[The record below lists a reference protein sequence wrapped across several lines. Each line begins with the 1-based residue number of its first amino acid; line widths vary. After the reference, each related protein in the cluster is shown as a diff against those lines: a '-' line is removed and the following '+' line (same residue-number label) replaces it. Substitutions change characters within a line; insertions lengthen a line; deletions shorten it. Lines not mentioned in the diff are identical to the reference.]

1 MVKVTIETDTD
12 TIVQLANAAERRAL
26 QNKDANRMDRY
37 ENLMAVVEDLD
48 DAVTNRGDGE

>member
-1 MVKVTIETDTD
+1 MVKVTIEADAD

-37 ENLMAVVEDLD
+37 ENLMVVVEDLD
-48 DAVTNRGDGE
+48 DAVTNRGDSE